1 MLMKLMK
8 RQYKF
13 IEKPNLPTGEV
24 SLVAIS
30 CKAEKAIETLH
41 SLDIETI
48 IIPDNPQL
56 PLPVRAHAD
65 LQLLH
70 LKENRI
76 LLPKEHLFTGELQ
89 ENFNVTV
96 SRSVL
101 GGSYPSDVPLNCKII
116 NNIMICNKS
125 TVSYDILEFAKSEQ
139 MTVIDVNQGYTGCS
153 VCVIDENTIITDD
166 KGIFAAAQNFLN
178 DTLLIEKD
186 SIRLEGYNYGFIGG
200 CCGKIGKNKLAVNG
214 RIESHKNYKDII
226 DLCSRKQIEI
236 IELTDDVLT
245 DIGGILPLA
254 ERI

>member
-1 MLMKLMK
+1 MKLMK
-8 RQYKF
+8 RQYKY

-48 IIPDNPQL
+48 IIPDNPKL
-56 PLPVRAHAD
+56 PFPVQSHAD
-65 LQLLH
+65 LQMLH

-101 GGSYPSDVPLNCKII
+101 GSSYPSDVPLNCKII

-125 TVSYDILEFAKSEQ
+125 TVSYEILEFAESEQ

-178 DTLLIEKD
+178 DTLLIGKD

-200 CCGKIGKNKLAVNG
+200 CCGKIDKNKLAVNG

-254 ERI
+254 EII